1 LAARTG
7 LIAVWDNR
15 GMTDFSLIYNQGRA
29 AILTGPF
36 TDAFGA

>member
-1 LAARTG
+1 
-7 LIAVWDNR
+7 
-15 GMTDFSLIYNQGRA
+15 MTDFSLIYNQGRA